1 MSILTISEA
10 KKLCAR
16 CDRCALGKTRTN
28 VVFGSGTGASG
39 VMVVGEAPGAN
50 EDKEGKPFVGAAG
63 DVLDNHL
70 GYLRVLRNSLYITN
84 TVKCRPPRNR
94 QPSEDEVLACKPFL
108 DTQIGRYKPKVL
120 VLLGKTAA
128 ERFGIHGS
136 MAKLHGRLYEVD
148 GYDMPCFVTYHPA
161 SCIYKP
167 SLSTTIAADF
177 SALAENVGTVDD
189 RFDEAMGAVIS
200 CMESVAETEAYTNLV
215 KNSKLLRAGYFFTE
229 PEFTAAVDV
238 LMADVPYS
246 SLIKKKK
253 ADNINVDNFL
263 EIVLCQ
269 VPSVSSVTASV
280 IASSYGSLPYL
291 LSALQEDRACLDKV
305 TLVDKSG
312 KSRKISKTAVANIV
326 KYLLHE

>member
-16 CDRCALGKTRTN
+16 CDRCVLGKTRTN

-63 DVLDNHL
+63 AVLDNHL

-108 DTQIGRYKPKVL
+108 DTQIGRYKPKVI

-177 SALAENVGTVDD
+177 SALAENVDTVDD

-200 CMESVAETEAYTNLV
+200 CMESIAETEAYTNLV

-238 LMADVPYS
+238 LMAMFTRGTGLSFVET
-246 SLIKKKK
+246 
-253 ADNINVDNFL
+253 A
-263 EIVLCQ
+263 Q
-269 VPSVSSVTASV
+269 VVIGLYSVSPSPVLGAVVNRIPDLGVLVKSSESESVMAYLNKHGFASDE
-280 IASSYGSLPYL
+280 GLML
-291 LSALQEDRACLDKV
+291 ACEKV
-305 TLVDKSG
+305 G
-312 KSRKISKTAVANIV
+312 FI
-326 KYLLHE
+326 